1 MSISPER
8 RKEKRLSYNWPV
20 WFAEDYN
27 DILTQGQMVDI
38 SSESAMFTCYADGCP
53 RHGEHITA
61 RFSVPRYGKDESFDL
76 ENFIRS
82 GHICR
87 VEELSQFIR
96 RVALQ
101 FAEPLPFKPGE
112 IADTEALEVDID
124 EKLEPIE
131 TMAIVEEA
139 NERLEMVEAE
149 AFAEDINSGTEPV
162 ETEFTTDDVGGSFES
177 IQI

>member
-61 RFSVPRYGKDESFDL
+61 RFSVPHYGQDESFDL

-82 GHICR
+82 GEVCR

-112 IADTEALEVDID
+112 ITDTEALEVDID

-131 TMAIVEEA
+131 TIALVEEA

-149 AFAEDINSGTEPV
+149 AFAEDINSGIESV

>member
-38 SSESAMFTCYADGCP
+38 SSDSAMFTCYADGCP

-61 RFSVPRYGKDESFDL
+61 RFSVPRYGQDESFDL

-82 GHICR
+82 GQVCR
-87 VEELSQFIR
+87 VEEVSRFIR

-112 IADTEALEVDID
+112 TADTESLEVDVD

-131 TMAIVEEA
+131 TIALVEEA
-139 NERLEMVEAE
+139 NERLETVEAE
-149 AFAEDINSGTEPV
+149 AFAEDINSGIEPV
-162 ETEFTTDDVGGSFES
+162 ETELITDDVDENFES
-177 IQI
+177 VQI

>member
-53 RHGEHITA
+53 RHGELITA

-82 GHICR
+82 GRICR

-112 IADTEALEVDID
+112 IADTESLEVDID

-131 TMAIVEEA
+131 TIALVEEA

>member
-1 MSISPER
+1 MSNSPER

-20 WFAEDYN
+20 WFAEGYN

-38 SSESAMFTCYADGCP
+38 SSDSAMFTCYADGCP
-53 RHGEHITA
+53 SHGERITA
-61 RFSVPRYGKDESFDL
+61 RFSVPRYGQDDSFDL
-76 ENFIRS
+76 ENFIRT
-82 GHICR
+82 GQIFR
-87 VEELSQFIR
+87 VEEISQFVR

-112 IADTEALEVDID
+112 IADTESLEVDVD

-131 TMAIVEEA
+131 TIALVEEV
-139 NERLEMVEAE
+139 NERLETVEAE
-149 AFAEDINSGTEPV
+149 AFAEEIDSDIEPV
-162 ETEFTTDDVGGSFES
+162 ETELITDDVSEDFES